1 MDQEKGPD
9 MKPTESLRAAGVAA
23 LVCAAT
29 AAGAVDETQPGS
41 RAPRLAK
48 DRDRVLAF
56 FAENVYGVRP
66 DFSGF
71 RREEGVEKEEAI
83 AEPASRRIS
92 VRINTPTPLG
102 VTNFTATV
110 YVPEGDGPFPVFVMP
125 GFPTPIREFL
135 KAHEGTEPRWPVDLI
150 LSYRCA
156 TMTFVLDDVLKDDE
170 HVLDGIERAPNEW
183 GAISTWA
190 LAASRCADWLET
202 QPWADKGKF
211 AVVGL
216 SRLGKAAL
224 WAGATDTRFAMVCPT
239 CSGLFGARM
248 ATRNLEGE
256 TIERITRVFPHWFAP
271 QCRDKWAGKDY
282 ELPFDQHWLLAA
294 VAPRMLCVGSAWED
308 YWACPP
314 GEMASFFL
322 ARQAWED
329 KSNCDYHVRQGKHGL
344 TPEDWKVYL
353 DFAKSKGW

>member
-1 MDQEKGPD
+1 MF
-9 MKPTESLRAAGVAA
+9 RIFFAA
-23 LVCAAT
+23 LFLTTGT
-29 AAGAVDETQPGS
+29 AFAVEETQPGS
-41 RAPRLAK
+41 RAPKLVK
-48 DRDRVLAF
+48 DREKVLSF

-71 RREEGVEKEEAI
+71 AREEKILREEKI
-83 AEPASRRIS
+83 DSPASRRVT

-102 VTNFTATV
+102 TTNFTATV

-125 GFPTPIREFL
+125 GFPTPTREFL
-135 KAHEGTEPRWPVDLI
+135 FAHKGKEPRWPVDI
-150 LSYRCA
+150 IVPRGCA

-170 HVLDGIERAPNEW
+170 HVLDGIERAPNAW

-190 LAASRCADWLET
+190 YATSRCVDWLET
-202 QPWADKGKF
+202 QPWADKEKF

-216 SRLGKAAL
+216 SRLGKTAL
-224 WAGATDTRFAMVCPT
+224 WAGATDERFAMVCPT

-248 ATRNLEGE
+248 ATRNLGGE

-271 QCRDKWAGKDY
+271 QCREKWSGKDY

-294 VAPRMLCVGSAWED
+294 VAPRLLAVGSAWED
-308 YWACPP
+308 WWACPP
-314 GEMASFFL
+314 GEMASVFL
-322 ARQAWED
+322 AREAWED
-329 KSNCDYHVRQGKHGL
+329 KSRCDYHIRDGKHGL

-353 DFAKSKGW
+353 DFAERHGWTSSPR